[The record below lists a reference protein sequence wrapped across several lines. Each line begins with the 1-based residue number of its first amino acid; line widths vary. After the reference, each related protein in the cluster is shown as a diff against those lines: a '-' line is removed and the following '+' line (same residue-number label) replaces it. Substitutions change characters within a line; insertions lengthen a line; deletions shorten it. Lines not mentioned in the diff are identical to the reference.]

1 VGVSSGITVMASM
14 SGMPAARLVYGG
26 DHRAAFDGFGEP
38 ARVDLGSLYRDHRS
52 LLLAV
57 VQVS

>member
-1 VGVSSGITVMASM
+1 MASM

-38 ARVDLGSLYRDHRS
+38 TRVDLGSLYRDHRS